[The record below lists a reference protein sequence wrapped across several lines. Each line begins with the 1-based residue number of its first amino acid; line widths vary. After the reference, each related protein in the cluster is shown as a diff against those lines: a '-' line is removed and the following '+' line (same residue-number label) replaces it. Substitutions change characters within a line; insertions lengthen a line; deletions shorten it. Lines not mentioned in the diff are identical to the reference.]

1 MENSVYIQP
10 MKNKYLY
17 SLFFSLC
24 GLAKIAY
31 ATELS
36 DINQLIRFA
45 VQSHPLV
52 GAAQAEQQA
61 TAEEVQAAKYNVFPT
76 PSVQSGYD
84 VINGMTSALRV
95 RQPLWTGGKLK
106 ADINHAF
113 YTDQAAMANIAEQRN
128 MVAKNTINAWQSY
141 IEAVGLQYL
150 YTQTIQELI
159 QFEQMMQRRVEQGV
173 SARIELD
180 LVNNRMLQMQN
191 QYDAAIEQRRVA
203 EARLEQIMG
212 QRLENI
218 DTLNQQ
224 NLQMMLVQAK
234 QNSQQFESLV
244 FSEQS
249 QNHPAVV
256 KAKYQTE
263 AAKAQAISRASQR
276 YPTVYA
282 QYQYDYFHDSNKD
295 NSQLSVG
302 LAFEPGA
309 SFSNFAITRASQAR
323 ISGLEQSSEATRRTI
338 NEEMQTQYQQ
348 LLSARSRAKALSS
361 AVAGAKIVTDSY
373 QRQFITGR
381 KSWLDVLNAVREH
394 SDYQAQL
401 VQTEAALLA
410 AYYTLQIDFAMM
422 PWQHLKNNQ
431 SEEPSNPWLDFL
443 KNVNKLH

>member
-1 MENSVYIQP
+1 MS
-10 MKNKYLY
+10 
-17 SLFFSLC
+17 
-24 GLAKIAY
+24 Y

-36 DINQLIRFA
+36 DVNQLIQFA

-52 GAAQAEQQA
+52 GSALAEQQA

-76 PSVQSGYD
+76 PSIQSGYD
-84 VINGMTSALRV
+84 ATNGMTSALRV
-95 RQPLWTGGKLK
+95 RQPLWTGGKLT
-106 ADINHAF
+106 ADINQAF

-128 MVAKNTINAWQSY
+128 TVAKNTVNAWQSY
-141 IEAVGLQYL
+141 IEAASLQYL
-150 YTQTIQELI
+150 YTQTIQDLI
-159 QFEQMMQRRVEQGV
+159 QFEQMMQRRVGQGV

-191 QYDAAIEQRRVA
+191 QYDAAIEQKRVA
-203 EARLEQIMG
+203 EARLEQIIG
-212 QRLENI
+212 KKLGNV
-218 DTLNQQ
+218 DALNQQ
-224 NLQMMLVQAK
+224 NLQMMLAQVK

-263 AAKAQAISRASQR
+263 AAKAQVASRASQR
-276 YPTVYA
+276 YPTVYT

-323 ISGLEQSSEATRRTI
+323 VSSLEQSSEATRRSI

-348 LLSARSRAKALSS
+348 LLSSRSRAKALTS

-373 QRQFITGR
+373 QRQFIAGR

-410 AYYTLQIDFAMM
+410 AYYKLQIDFAMM
-422 PWQHLKNNQ
+422 PWQHLENNQ
-431 SEEPSNPWLDFL
+431 GQIPSNPWLDIFE
-443 KNVNKLH
+443 KTSDKLR